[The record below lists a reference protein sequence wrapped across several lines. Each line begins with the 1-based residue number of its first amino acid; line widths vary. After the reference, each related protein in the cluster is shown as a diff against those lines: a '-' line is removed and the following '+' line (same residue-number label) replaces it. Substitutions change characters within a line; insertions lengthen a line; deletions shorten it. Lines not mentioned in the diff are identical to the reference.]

1 MTDEEIS
8 NLTTID
14 AFIQRKQPFAV
25 YRIPGEKVPRLLT
38 QAEGA
43 VCLIYDL
50 KELNG
55 QRGFVIAPFQVSETC
70 PVVLIQPDQWG
81 QPLPIDNDTAEER
94 EVALRMQGQES
105 FLTSSTEEYASCF
118 HTFINA
124 GFSPLSIF
132 RAACRRYIH
141 SYIYLC
147 YTPQTGIWLGSTP
160 EIILSGEKD
169 EWNTV
174 ALAGTQPLQDGKLPQ
189 IWDEKNRKEQAYVA
203 SYIRRQLLSLG
214 IHSTENG
221 PYPAYAGALS
231 HLKTDFQFS
240 LKDNKG
246 LGDLLKVLH
255 PTPAVC
261 GLPKEEA
268 YRFILQ
274 NEGYDRRY
282 YSGFIGWLDPEGRT
296 DIYVN
301 LRCMYIEDE
310 QLTLYAGGGLL
321 ASSELNDEWLET
333 EKKLQTIKR
342 LIATPPLKS

>member
-124 GFSPLSIF
+124 LRDNTFDKLVLSRHLTIDKVSGFSPLSIF

-160 EIILSGEKD
+160 
-169 EWNTV
+169 
-174 ALAGTQPLQDGKLPQ
+174 
-189 IWDEKNRKEQAYVA
+189 EQAYVA

-301 LRCMYIEDE
+301 LRCMHIEDE